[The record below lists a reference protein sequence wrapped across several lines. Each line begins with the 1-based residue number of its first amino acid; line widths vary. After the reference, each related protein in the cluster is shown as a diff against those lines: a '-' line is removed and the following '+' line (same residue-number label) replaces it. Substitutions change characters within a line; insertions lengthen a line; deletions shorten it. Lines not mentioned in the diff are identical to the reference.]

1 MLNFTSKE
9 NIVKNYFL
17 IIYFL
22 IIFTACKSDL
32 NEQRTKGLHH
42 KDQPNW
48 TQSTQRNDTSSLQTQ
63 IQKKCKEEAEKKA
76 KQMLIKSLRERIQN
90 VTFLIER
97 DKANTQKNEPADQF
111 GMKNGAFKIIIG
123 NPSQKAYND
132 PESQNNRR
140 QFYSSLS
147 YNEEKIRRIGIILNQ
162 ITSDGTNRGQ
172 LHIDI
177 TNAGRA
183 YSQFLFE
190 RVIDKIKEAQ
200 DKFDSLTLQDLRT
213 IKIKLDAIER
223 IKLLWQNTV
232 DSITKDYDDDRDGIK
247 TDSKKLIE
255 HIKEKYGNLLQKEI
269 PAIGILAGDI
279 NKILKTI
286 N

>member
-1 MLNFTSKE
+1 
-9 NIVKNYFL
+9 
-17 IIYFL
+17 
-22 IIFTACKSDL
+22 
-32 NEQRTKGLHH
+32 
-42 KDQPNW
+42 
-48 TQSTQRNDTSSLQTQ
+48 
-63 IQKKCKEEAEKKA
+63 
-76 KQMLIKSLRERIQN
+76 MLIKSLRERIQN
-90 VTFLIER
+90 VTVLIER

-140 QFYSSLS
+140 QFYSSLG
-147 YNEEKIRRIGIILNQ
+147 YNEEKIRSIGIILNQ

-200 DKFDSLTLQDLRT
+200 DKFDSLALQDLRT
-213 IKIKLDAIER
+213 IKIKLDSIEK